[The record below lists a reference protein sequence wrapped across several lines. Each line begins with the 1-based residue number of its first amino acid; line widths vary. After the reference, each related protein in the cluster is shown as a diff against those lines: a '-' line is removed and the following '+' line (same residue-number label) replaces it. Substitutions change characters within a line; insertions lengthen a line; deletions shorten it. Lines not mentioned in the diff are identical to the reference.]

1 MRRAN
6 PRTRLAFV
14 QEAEAAGLDDRAICA
29 VGGFSAAELKAID
42 DRVAA
47 QIEAAVKFAEE
58 SPFPDVRETY
68 TDVYVNY

>member
-1 MRRAN
+1 M
-6 PRTRLAFV
+6 LARKLV
-14 QEAEAAGLDDRAICA
+14 
-29 VGGFSAAELKAID
+29 SAAELKTID